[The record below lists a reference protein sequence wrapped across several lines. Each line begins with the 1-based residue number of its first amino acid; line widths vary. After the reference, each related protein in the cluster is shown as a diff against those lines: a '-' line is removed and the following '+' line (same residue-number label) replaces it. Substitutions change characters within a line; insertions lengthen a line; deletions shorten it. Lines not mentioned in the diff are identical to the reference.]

1 MAMNRW
7 LAAPALALVLAACGG
22 GSGGGS
28 AAVVVPTGV
37 RAGSASSGSDLTLAN
52 AGSFAGVMA
61 RAVMSGADD
70 SVPGVS
76 GTRESPQSRTMIAAL
91 SHARWTTLLAITS
104 RTMVSGR
111 EQSQATSP
119 PVALPCL
126 SGSGSITV
134 NDADNNQKLSAGDSA
149 SIVFNACVLEAGLPA
164 VTGSISFTVN
174 AIELD
179 ANEEPSALDASMTLG
194 GFAESGFGSLSGA
207 FRIWFKE
214 ETPTSTR
221 QRVSY
226 LAASLIEQAQT
237 LTYDFDVYGVFGSAG
252 GTFDLNGSI
261 VIGGN
266 TYAMST
272 PTLFSNAPGA
282 LPNVGALVLRDATG
296 DQVILRARSATT
308 FDLEFQ
314 AAGAATPTVVS
325 PGLLWNSYKL

>member
-22 GSGGGS
+22 GGGGGS

-37 RAGSASSGSDLTLAN
+37 RAGSASAGADLTLAN

-76 GTRESPQSRTMIAAL
+76 GTRESPQSRTVRTVLSDRWIGFAA
-91 SHARWTTLLAITS
+91 
-104 RTMVSGR
+104 RTAAR
-111 EQSQATSP
+111 EQAQATTTQP
-119 PVALPCL
+119 LPCL

-149 SIVFNACVLEAGLPA
+149 SFLFNACVLEAGLPA

-174 AIELD
+174 AVELD
-179 ANEEPSALDASMTLG
+179 ANEEPSALDASMTLT

-237 LTYDFDVYGVFGSAG
+237 LTYDFDVYGVFGSTG

-272 PTLFSNAPGA
+272 PTLFSNAAGA
-282 LPNVGALVLRDATG
+282 LPNAGVLVLRDATG

-314 AAGAATPTVVS
+314 AAAATTPTPVLTNQ
-325 PGLLWNSYKL
+325 PWNNYRL